1 MKLLAIETAT
11 DACSAALWRDGRVTE
26 RREIAPQRHAELILP
41 MVDALLAE
49 AGLKVAELDA
59 IAFGRG
65 PGSFTGLRIA
75 AGVAQGLA
83 FAAGKPVIGISTL
96 AALAQGVASQGSR
109 VLAAIDAR
117 MGEVYWGLYQ
127 ADAAGLMRLA
137 GAEMVCPPEQVSVP
151 EEPGW
156 IGAGSGWRAQGV
168 ALRAYVGAKVS
179 RVLDDALPS
188 AYALLPLA
196 VNAYLA
202 GEIQPAETAVPVYL
216 RDKVVRAQNR

>member
-11 DACSAALWRDGRVTE
+11 DACSAALWRDGRITDHCE
-26 RREIAPQRHAELILP
+26 HAPQRHAELILP

-109 VLAAIDAR
+109 VLAALDAR

-137 GAEMVCPPEQVSVP
+137 GAEMVCPPERVSVP

-156 IGAGSGWRAQGV
+156 IGAGNGWRAHSA
-168 ALRAYVGAKVS
+168 ALRARVGAQVS
-179 RVLDDALPS
+179 QVLDDTLPR
-188 AYALLPLA
+188 AGALLPLA
-196 VNAYLA
+196 VDAYLA
-202 GEIQPAETAVPVYL
+202 GQVQPAEAAVPVYL
-216 RDKVVRAQNR
+216 RDEVVRAQNK

>member
-11 DACSAALWRDGRVTE
+11 DASSAALWRDGRITE
-26 RREIAPQRHAELILP
+26 RREIAPQQHAELILP

-59 IAFGRG
+59 IAFGHG

-96 AALAQGVASQGSR
+96 AALAQSVASQGSR
-109 VLAAIDAR
+109 VLAALDAR

-137 GAEMVCPPEQVSVP
+137 GAEMVCPPERVSVP

-156 IGAGSGWRAQGV
+156 IGAGSGWRAHGA
-168 ALRAYVGAKVS
+168 ALRARVGAKVS
-179 RVLDDALPS
+179 RVLDDALPC
-188 AYALLPLA
+188 AGALLPLA
-196 VNAYLA
+196 VDAYLA
-202 GEIQPAETAVPVYL
+202 GQVMPAEAAVPVYL
-216 RDKVVRAQNR
+216 RDKIGRAQNR